1 MYAEVH
7 QLYVKGQTA
16 KRVEEQPNEGGQII
30 SKWYQGNFLK
40 GNYDKYVMLLSRDKG
55 DACIKLT
62 IDGESIKSSLGL
74 KLFGVTIDDKL
85 NFSIHISNVCK
96 KASKNVNVLVRMRNM
111 IPFQAKLQL
120 YKSAILP
127 NLTYCHVVWHFCSAS
142 DNRKLERVQKRA
154 LRAIF
159 NDRSINYEALLR
171 KQSCPHSRGMKFALG
186 AAYKLSRG
194 RW

>member
-1 MYAEVH
+1 
-7 QLYVKGQTA
+7 
-16 KRVEEQPNEGGQII
+16 
-30 SKWYQGNFLK
+30 
-40 GNYDKYVMLLSRDKG
+40 MLLSRDKG

-62 IDGESIKSSLGL
+62 IDGEPIISSSDL
-74 KLFGVTIDDKL
+74 KLLGVTIDDKI

-96 KASKNVNVLVRMRNM
+96 KASEKVSVIVRMRNM

-142 DNRKLERVQKRA
+142 DNRKLERA

-159 NDRSINYEALLR
+159 NDRSTNYEALFR
-171 KQSCPHSRGMKFALG
+171 KLSCPYSRIDDCRIF
-186 AAYKLSRG
+186 
-194 RW
+194 